1 MRLSD
6 EMSKHWFALPM
17 QLRKRWWT
25 ETDYG
30 RKEPSKDLLKEI
42 AAIIAAREEPGCQNN
57 K

>member
-1 MRLSD
+1 
-6 EMSKHWFALPM
+6 MSKHWFALPM